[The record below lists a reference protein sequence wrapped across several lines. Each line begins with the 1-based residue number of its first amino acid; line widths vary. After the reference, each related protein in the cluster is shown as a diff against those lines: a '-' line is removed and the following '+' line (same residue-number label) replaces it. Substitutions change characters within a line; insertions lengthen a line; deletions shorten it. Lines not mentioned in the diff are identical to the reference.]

1 MELIVENPGLLTTIQ
16 DEGRFG
22 YLSFGMSSAGPMDPA
37 AFRIANILV
46 GNDHGESALEATI
59 FGPTIRFEGE
69 EGLLALTG
77 ADMGA
82 TLNGR
87 PCPRYQAVPVK
98 AGDQLRMGAVTS
110 GARAYIAVSGGIDVP
125 LIMGSRSTAVQNR
138 VGGFE
143 GRKLMA
149 GDRLPGGIPRYLPAD
164 PDPRHSSAPEYPGA
178 VEIRVI
184 PGPQQ
189 DAFTAAGLVTFY
201 GSEFTIGAD
210 SNRMGCRLDGPLVEH
225 AGDGNIISDGIVP
238 GCIQVPGSGQPIV
251 LLQDC
256 QTVGGYAKIATV
268 VAADLGSMGQLKPG
282 DRVRFRAVSLEEAHA
297 AYLNQEKTLYEL
309 DAKFNHSWAEAAVH
323 RIGQFLSGKTVL

>member
-22 YLSFGMSSAGPMDPA
+22 YLSFGMSCSGPMDPV

-59 FGPTIRFEGE
+59 LGPTIRFEGE
-69 EGLLALTG
+69 ECLLALTG

-98 AGDQLRMGAVTS
+98 ADDQLRMCAVTS

-125 LIMGSRSTAVQNR
+125 LIMGSRSTAVQNKI
-138 VGGFE
+138 GGFE

-149 GDRLPGGIPRYLPAD
+149 GDRLQVGIPRYLPAD
-164 PDPRHSSAPEYPGA
+164 TDPRHSPAPEFAGA
-178 VEIRVI
+178 MEVRVI
-184 PGPQQ
+184 PGPQE
-189 DAFTAAGLVTFY
+189 DEFTEGGLAAFY
-201 GSEFTIGAD
+201 GSEYTIGAD
-210 SNRMGCRLDGPLVEH
+210 FNRMGVRLDGPLVEH

-251 LLQDC
+251 LLQEC

-268 VAADLGSMGQLKPG
+268 ISADLGRMGQVKPG
-282 DRVRFRAVSLEEAHA
+282 DRVRFKKVSLEEAHA
-297 AYLNQEKTLYEL
+297 AYLEQEKMLYDL
-309 DAKFNHSWAEAAVH
+309 DAKFNHSWAEATVH
-323 RIGQFLSGKTVL
+323 RIGQFLSGKPVL